1 MLAAIVVLVVVVGSL
16 YALYSVVKREN
27 GYYKNWDEGEYGDF
41 DGPDEPGPDDYLT
54 DSEWEEINSDPT
66 YYQRKD

>member
-1 MLAAIVVLVVVVGSL
+1 MLATILVLVVVVGSL
-16 YALYSVVKREN
+16 YALYRSVMKRED
-27 GYYKNWDEGEYGDF
+27 GYYGNWEGEYGDF
-41 DGPDEPGPDDYLT
+41 DGPDEPSPDDYLT